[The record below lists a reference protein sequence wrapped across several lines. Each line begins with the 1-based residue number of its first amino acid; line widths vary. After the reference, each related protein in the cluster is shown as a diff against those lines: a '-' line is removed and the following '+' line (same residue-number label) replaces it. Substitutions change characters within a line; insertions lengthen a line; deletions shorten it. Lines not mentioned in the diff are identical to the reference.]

1 MLQRDP
7 SQRPC
12 IKDLLT
18 RYLPDKIDLELKW
31 EKIERNMLKKEKKVL
46 EEKVEN
52 IKKRRKS
59 IS

>member
-1 MLQRDP
+1 MLKRDP
-7 SQRPC
+7 GQRPT

-18 RYLPDKIDLELKW
+18 RYLPDKIDLELRW
-31 EKIERNMLKKEKKVL
+31 EKIERNMLKHEKKIL
-46 EEKVEN
+46 EEKVEV